1 MAVVESVH
9 DRVDDPEPPA
19 IVLDESV
26 HDRLVE
32 LVVTVRVTVPVKVFR
47 GATVTVEVPLT
58 PALMVTVVG
67 LDEMTKSGD
76 DWTETDTL
84 VECEREPLVPVIV
97 TL

>member
-1 MAVVESVH
+1 MQ
-9 DRVDDPEPPA
+9 DRVAEPEPLVM
-19 IVLDESV
+19 VLDDSAHE
-26 HDRLVE
+26 RLVE
-32 LVVTVRVTVPVKVFR
+32 FVVTARVTVPVKVFR